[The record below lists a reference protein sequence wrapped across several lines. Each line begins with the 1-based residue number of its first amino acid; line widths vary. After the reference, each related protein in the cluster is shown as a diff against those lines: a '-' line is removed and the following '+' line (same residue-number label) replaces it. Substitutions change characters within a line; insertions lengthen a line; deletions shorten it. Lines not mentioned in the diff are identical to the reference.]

1 METGLGRVPALELVA
16 IANALGAQ
24 LGTLFAPAREE
35 RDGRLDGFSQSAQPS
50 GEAARIARAYDLIR
64 DPSRRNMLLALSE
77 LLADGS
83 EAARA
88 DAAH

>member
-1 METGLGRVPALELVA
+1 MASP
-16 IANALGAQ
+16 
-24 LGTLFAPAREE
+24 
-35 RDGRLDGFSQSAQPS
+35 QSAQPS